1 MATVL
6 MYTARLDC
14 DVKLPNVTFFY
25 GGGKDTTANI
35 LVGTWI

>member
-14 DVKLPNVTFFY
+14 DMKLPNVTFY
-25 GGGKDTTANI
+25 GGGKDTTTNI

>member
-6 MYTARLDC
+6 MYTARHDC

-25 GGGKDTTANI
+25 GGVKDTMTNI